1 MINRKQF
8 LGLFAAQA
16 LTATLSTAQA
26 QGKTVIRFSSPSP
39 MNDPLLRAMQMF
51 KEEVE
56 KKIPEVEVQLF
67 PANQLFRQGTEVPAL
82 QRGNLEMG
90 TFNVPELAQRLPEFG
105 FFNRAFAF
113 DDYPAFENAFSGRAG
128 RALQQAALER
138 LGIVMLAS
146 SYMGARQIA
155 LRTDRTVN
163 NPSDLAGLKLRV
175 PGAPDWIAMGKAL
188 GASATPMGLPDVYL
202 AMQSGAIDAVE
213 NPISIIHSTKH
224 DELMK
229 QLVLTSH
236 MVMTVHFSIAKTVF
250 DKFTPAQQDVI
261 REAAARAAAWNTQ
274 ERLASEKT
282 QIEEYKRK
290 GVKITKPDLAAFK
303 ANASKIYASEDF
315 VKAWDKTLMKEIGLA
330 Q

>member
-1 MINRKQF
+1 MCRSWRS
-8 LGLFAAQA
+8 G
-16 LTATLSTAQA
+16 
-26 QGKTVIRFSSPSP
+26 
-39 MNDPLLRAMQMF
+39 
-51 KEEVE
+51 
-56 KKIPEVEVQLF
+56 
-67 PANQLFRQGTEVPAL
+67 
-82 QRGNLEMG
+82 
-90 TFNVPELAQRLPEFG
+90 LPEFG

-163 NPSDLAGLKLRV
+163 NPSTLPASSCAFPARPTGLRWQD
-175 PGAPDWIAMGKAL
+175 A

-236 MVMTVHFSIAKTVF
+236 MIMTVHFSIAKTVF

-282 QIEEYKRK
+282 QFED
-290 GVKITKPDLAAFK
+290 T
-303 ANASKIYASEDF
+303 NAR
-315 VKAWDKTLMKEIGLA
+315 G
-330 Q
+330 